1 MQPGNVRAVVAVIR
15 SKLANVTMTEVFVA
29 LGANLAEPQAQIL
42 RAIAAL
48 QNIPATELLACSPLY
63 SSSPMGPQDQPDY
76 INAVARL
83 QTSLA
88 PHALLDELQ
97 RIELDQGRVRK
108 DERWGPRTL
117 DLDILLFGQQ
127 VIDDERLTIPHY
139 GMKQRAFVLVPL
151 FDLAPDLTLPDGNQ
165 LAELA
170 AACDRTALF
179 RLPE

>member
-1 MQPGNVRAVVAVIR
+1 
-15 SKLANVTMTEVFVA
+15 
-29 LGANLAEPQAQIL
+29 
-42 RAIAAL
+42 
-48 QNIPATELLACSPLY
+48 
-63 SSSPMGPQDQPDY
+63 MGPQDQADY

-97 RIELDQGRVRK
+97 RIELEQGRVRK

-127 VIDDERLTIPHY
+127 VIDGERLTIPHY